1 MMPDDVQVLLNNI
14 STGFRQSLPEAIITT
29 AIFLGFIFGLVYYY
43 TRQQR
48 EERSRRE
55 AVSEER
61 YAALVRSNDLP
72 TGSSALLDRLAT
84 YLKDSS
90 KRYLLLE
97 SEASFNSCLKKLSQ
111 RESVSPA
118 LVAALRLKLGFRAL
132 NPERAPLSS
141 GDIAEDSIGILEW
154 KGGEGRVRRSAR
166 VAGVEA
172 SSMSLEVAEGSRPA
186 RGEQVTFYFYN
197 FAGPYTLKSRVL
209 KVEGAVLRLAHST
222 AIQAVQRRRYYR
234 RKLVAPAYI
243 RSADSETGFI
253 KTLLQDLG
261 GGGARMV
268 NPHNIFE
275 KGDRV
280 ELALEPETRAW
291 VRVNAEVVRFG
302 KDGTISVRFENLRE
316 TSRDRILRS
325 LFRRYNAFQR
335 ELEEDAAANDSR
347 EPD

>member
-1 MMPDDVQVLLNNI
+1 MMPDDVQVLLNSI
-14 STGFRQSLPEAIITT
+14 STGFRESLPEAIITT
-29 AIFLGFIFGLVYYY
+29 AIFLGFVFGLVYYY
-43 TRQQR
+43 TKQQR
-48 EERSRRE
+48 EDRRRRE
-55 AVSEER
+55 AASEAR

-72 TGSSALLDRLAT
+72 TGSSALLDRLAV
-84 YLKDSS
+84 YLKDPS

-97 SEASFNSCLKKLSQ
+97 SEASFNSCLKRLGR

-154 KGGEGRVRRSAR
+154 KGKESKIRRRGRVES
-166 VAGVEA
+166 VEA
-172 SSMSLEVAEGSRPA
+172 SSLRLEIAEGAGPP
-186 RGEQVTFYFYN
+186 RGDPVTFYFYN
-197 FAGPYTLKSRVL
+197 FAGLYALKSRVL
-209 KVEGAVLRLAHST
+209 SANGAVVHLAHST
-222 AIQAVQRRRYYR
+222 AIRAVQRRRYYR

-243 RSADSETGFI
+243 RSSDSEAGFI

-280 ELALEPETRAW
+280 ELGLEPDTRAW
-291 VRVNAEVVRFG
+291 VRVNAEVVRVG
-302 KDGTISVRFENLRE
+302 KDGTISVRFDDLRE

-335 ELEEDAAANDSR
+335 EQEGEATANDSR
-347 EPD
+347 ESD

>member
-1 MMPDDVQVLLNNI
+1 MMPNDVQVLLNNI
-14 STGFRQSLPEAIITT
+14 STGFRESVPEAIITT
-29 AIFLGFIFGLVYYY
+29 AIFLGFVFGLVYYY
-43 TRQQR
+43 TKQQR
-48 EERSRRE
+48 EERRRRE
-55 AVSEER
+55 AASEAR
-61 YAALVRSNDLP
+61 YAALIRSSDLP
-72 TGSSALLDRLAT
+72 TGSSALLDRLAI

-97 SEASFNSCLKKLSQ
+97 SEASFNSCLKKLSR

-154 KGGEGRVRRSAR
+154 KGGEGRARRSAR
-166 VAGVEA
+166 VESVGPSALC
-172 SSMSLEVAEGSRPA
+172 LEVAEGTSPA
-186 RGEQVTFYFYN
+186 HGEQVVFYFYN
-197 FAGPYTLKSRVL
+197 FAGLYALRSRV
-209 KVEGAVLRLAHST
+209 VRTEGAVLYLAHST
-222 AIQAVQRRRYYR
+222 AITAVQRRRYYR

-243 RSADSETGFI
+243 RSSDSETGFV

-268 NPHNIFE
+268 NPHNIFD

-280 ELALEPETRAW
+280 ELALEPETRDW
-291 VRVNAEVVRFG
+291 VRVDAEVVRLG

-316 TSRDRILRS
+316 TSRDRILKS

-335 ELEEDAAANDSR
+335 EQEGEATTQNSGESD
-347 EPD
+347 